1 MTVIGPCPRDSAGA
15 PTDSGCDDHHVGLT
29 VVIVDDHPGFRRMA
43 RALLEADG
51 FTVLGEAGDG
61 DAAIGAC
68 ERLDPDIVLLDVVLP
83 GEDGF
88 AVCARLS
95 ARALSRPAVVLTS
108 TRPATA
114 YTAQLRASACRAF
127 VPKEQ
132 LTGAALRAIYEP
144 DT

>member
-1 MTVIGPCPRDSAGA
+1 
-15 PTDSGCDDHHVGLT
+15 
-29 VVIVDDHPGFRRMA
+29 MA

-51 FTVLGEAGDG
+51 FIVLAEAADG
-61 DAAIGAC
+61 DAAVEVC
-68 ERLDPDIVLLDVVLP
+68 ERLDPDLVLLDVVLP

-88 AVCARLS
+88 AVCERLS
-95 ARALSRPAVVLTS
+95 AMGPSRPTVVLTS

-132 LTGAALRAIYEP
+132 LSGAALRAIYKP

>member
-1 MTVIGPCPRDSAGA
+1 MTVSGQDPPGGPTARRPGRHDDAEGA
-15 PTDSGCDDHHVGLT
+15 T
-29 VVIVDDHPGFRRMA
+29 VIIVDDHPGFRQMA

-51 FTVLGEAGDG
+51 FIVLAEAADG
-61 DAAIGAC
+61 AAAVEAC
-68 ERLDPDIVLLDVVLP
+68 ERLDPDLVLLDVVLP

-88 AVCARLS
+88 AVCATLS
-95 ARALSRPAVVLTS
+95 AGGLSRPAVVLTS

-114 YTAQLRASACRAF
+114 YAGQLRASPCRAF